1 MNKMDLS
8 KILDEKN
15 KEIIK
20 ISDIDGNVVK
30 FEQIA
35 LINYEDELY
44 TILHPIEN
52 DVDEDEVMV
61 FKIVL
66 DDGDGELIFVNDESL
81 CNVIFDEYYKM
92 LKKKTK

>member
-1 MNKMDLS
+1 MDLS

>member
-1 MNKMDLS
+1 MLKTKD
-8 KILDEKN
+8 ILDEKN

-20 ISDIDGNVVK
+20 NSDIDGNEVK

>member
-61 FKIVL
+61 FKIIL

>member
-1 MNKMDLS
+1 MDLS

-61 FKIVL
+61 FLIVL